1 MDVFMNDNR
10 DAARNLLRK
19 AKDDFCAAEVLSVNL
34 TVSLWIVGFHAQ
46 QSVEKSLK
54 AVLLYHD
61 IPYPFT
67 HDITALLNL
76 LKEYNMAMPP
86 DAESLPT
93 LTPFGAQFRYEEDN
107 FELRE
112 TISASE
118 LLSWVRSSLAWAES
132 CTDDLKQHEGE
143 TSQ

>member
-1 MDVFMNDNR
+1 MNENR
-10 DAARNLLRK
+10 EAARNLLRK
-19 AKDDFCAAEVLSVNL
+19 AKDDFYAAEVLSANL

-46 QSVEKSLK
+46 QSVEKALK

-76 LKEYNMAMPP
+76 LKEYNKAMPP
-86 DAESLPT
+86 DTESLPT

-112 TISASE
+112 TISVSE
-118 LLSWVRSSLAWAES
+118 LLSWVKSSLAWAES
-132 CTDDLKQHEGE
+132 CMDDLKKSGGE
-143 TSQ
+143 KGQ